1 MVLSSNVNYILI
13 GGDLNVN
20 VLVSEDVINEYLN
33 LLADF
38 QHIKDPTRVCDTL
51 ATLIDHV
58 VSTSG

>member
-1 MVLSSNVNYILI
+1 MLMCQ
-13 GGDLNVN
+13 
-20 VLVSEDVINEYLN
+20 LVSEDVINEYLN

-38 QHIKDPTRVCDTL
+38 QLTQHIKDPTRVCDTS